1 MSIERSA
8 GILLPIFSLPSNYGI
23 GTLGKEAYRFVDFLA
38 RAKQRYWQMLPIGPT
53 SYGDSPY
60 ASFSSYA
67 GNPYFI
73 DLDMLI
79 SDGLL
84 KRKDVQ
90 HLKVDKPDCIDY
102 GYIYESRFEVLHK
115 AYQRGMQRD
124 TEEFE
129 QFIAD
134 NSDWLEDYSLF
145 MAVKKHFGMKS
156 WIEWPDKEIRL
167 RHKKAL
173 EKYRRLLAE
182 DIRFYMYLQYLFA
195 RQYEKLKDYAHSKNV
210 LLIGDLPI
218 YVALDSADCWA
229 DPKQFQLTS
238 ERIPNE
244 VAGVPP
250 DYFSEDGQ
258 LWGNPLYNW
267 TRMKRDGYKWWIR
280 RARGSG
286 RYFDVLR
293 IDHFRG
299 FDEYCAIPYGD
310 TTARRGYWVKGPGL
324 PFVKKLLEGCND
336 MDFIAEDLG
345 VISDSVDKLLADS
358 GLPGM
363 RVIDF
368 GMEAYVA
375 NRNTPHNYIENSV
388 CYFGTH
394 DNEPIQSWV
403 KKNDRQTLNYVREY
417 FNITDN
423 KRFNEMIIRGAFA
436 TVSKLVVI
444 QMQDYLNLG
453 EESRTNTPGTLG
465 NWTWRLLKG
474 QYNNALA
481 RKIAKITEIYARM

>member
-1 MSIERSA
+1 
-8 GILLPIFSLPSNYGI
+8 
-23 GTLGKEAYRFVDFLA
+23 
-38 RAKQRYWQMLPIGPT
+38 ML
-53 SYGDSPY
+53 
-60 ASFSSYA
+60 
-67 GNPYFI
+67 
-73 DLDMLI
+73 
-79 SDGLL
+79 
-84 KRKDVQ
+84 
-90 HLKVDKPDCIDY
+90 
-102 GYIYESRFEVLHK
+102 
-115 AYQRGMQRD
+115 
-124 TEEFE
+124 
-129 QFIAD
+129 
-134 NSDWLEDYSLF
+134 
-145 MAVKKHFGMKS
+145 
-156 WIEWPDKEIRL
+156 
-167 RHKKAL
+167 
-173 EKYRRLLAE
+173 
-182 DIRFYMYLQYLFA
+182 
-195 RQYEKLKDYAHSKNV
+195 YEKLKDYAHSKNV

-345 VISDSVDKLLADS
+345 VISDSVDQLLADS

-368 GMEAYVA
+368 GMEADVA